1 MAIIHFDHVIS
12 MAFISKPCGGKDMQK
27 SVRSYGKFLALV
39 LRHKPGVVGLE
50 LDPEGWVEVEPLLA
64 GCREKGIDLD
74 RKTLNRIVATDEKGR
89 YQFSPEGNKI
99 RACQGHSLPVD
110 LGLKLVSPPKYLYH
124 GTSERVLPSILR
136 RGLVK
141 GNRQYV
147 HLSHDRKT
155 AEIVGSRRGLGV
167 VLKILA
173 GEMEKVGYE
182 FYLSDNGVWLT
193 DQVPPEFILP
203 VSGKGKQAI

>member
-1 MAIIHFDHVIS
+1 
-12 MAFISKPCGGKDMQK
+12 MQK
-27 SVRSYGKFLALV
+27 TVRNIGKFLALV
-39 LRHKPGVVGLE
+39 LRHKPGEIGLE
-50 LDPEGWVEVEPLLA
+50 LDGEGWVDVELLLTA
-64 GCREKGIDLD
+64 CRKKGIDLD
-74 RKTLNRIVATDEKGR
+74 RETLTRVVATDEKGR
-89 YQFSPEGNKI
+89 YQFSPKGNKI

-110 LGLKLVSPPKYLYH
+110 LGLKPVSPPKYLYH
-124 GTSERVLPSILR
+124 GTTERVLPSILK

-147 HLSHDRKT
+147 HLSRDRKT
-155 AEIVGSRRGLGV
+155 AEIVGNRRGPGI

-173 GEMEKVGYE
+173 GEMEKAGHQ

-193 DQVPPEFILP
+193 DQVPPKYILP